1 MVWRRR
7 ISIPGEMSLGH
18 HGNQEVL
25 YTFLLKELPPE
36 EGFPHLRCPH
46 ELSQCTAPFFG
57 HPNPWGTA
65 PEDSHQAQTNSPSV
79 EPAAISWDQGIRA
92 REGLFYQ
99 LISCV
104 VLATGQQTKARKQP
118 RSRGSAPGPSIIH
131 VGPASG
137 VGPLSGAL
145 ISRANQPHVNYS
157 PRLAFPKPVPGLC
170 FSFLLSLPAKICVC
184 LSVLLLGQKAG
195 PWLWPCLRTRPG
207 CAGVG
212 ISQQAGLKSV
222 ANPFIFRTWSSLLL
236 VDSCH

>member
-1 MVWRRR
+1 MLTKEERKMVWRWR

-118 RSRGSAPGPSIIH
+118 SSQARHQAPPLFT
-131 VGPASG
+131 SG
-137 VGPLSGAL
+137 LHRVSGL
-145 ISRANQPHVNYS
+145 Y
-157 PRLAFPKPVPGLC
+157 LGL
-170 FSFLLSLPAKICVC
+170 
-184 LSVLLLGQKAG
+184 
-195 PWLWPCLRTRPG
+195 
-207 CAGVG
+207 
-212 ISQQAGLKSV
+212 
-222 ANPFIFRTWSSLLL
+222 
-236 VDSCH
+236 